1 MSMSNSG
8 KWTVVGIV
16 AFVGL
21 LLFIVLN
28 PFIIIQAGERGIVL
42 NWGAVSDVVYDEGL
56 HFRMPVVQ
64 SVKVMNVQIQKENVE
79 AGAASRDLQEV
90 QTALAVNFH
99 LDPMTV
105 NKLYQTVGTDFKRR
119 IIDPAVQEAVKAA
132 TARYTAEEVITK
144 RQLVREDIKQ
154 LLAVRLAKDG
164 IILDEIS
171 ITDFDFSTSFNAA
184 IEAKVT
190 AEQNAL
196 RAKNDLQRVK
206 MEAEQRVAVATAE
219 AEAIKIQAQSISA
232 QGGDAYVNL
241 KAIEKWDGKLP
252 VQMIPGSAVPF
263 INLQSKTHQGE

>member
-1 MSMSNSG
+1 MSNST
-8 KWTVVGIV
+8 KWTVVGCV

-21 LLFIVLN
+21 LLFIILN
-28 PFIIIQAGERGIVL
+28 PFVIIQAGERGIVM

-64 SVKVMNVQIQKENVE
+64 SVKVMNVQIQKESVK

-99 LDPMTV
+99 LDPMAV
-105 NKLYQTVGTDFKRR
+105 NKLYQTVGTDFQRR

-132 TARYTAEEVITK
+132 TAKYTAEEVITK
-144 RQLVREDIKQ
+144 RQLVREDIKS
-154 LLAVRLAKDG
+154 LLTVRLAKDG

-171 ITDFDFSTSFNAA
+171 ITDFNFSSSFNQA

-196 RAKNDLQRVK
+196 RAKNDLQKVK
-206 MEAEQRVAVATAE
+206 MEAEQRVAQAKAE
-219 AEAIKIQAQSISA
+219 AEAIRIQAESISA
-232 QGGDAYVNL
+232 QGGAEYVQL
-241 KAIEKWDGKLP
+241 KAIEKWNGILP
-252 VQMIPGSAVPF
+252 TQMIPGGTVPF
-263 INLQSKTHQGE
+263 INLKSEGNPGE